1 MKTKL
6 HMDTNSVN
14 HNTTNVFKAN
24 SNIQVTNLNIVSFLT
39 LHREYTRRFGLVS
52 STFKKKN
59 KLFWP
64 FFT

>member
-1 MKTKL
+1 MKKKL

-52 STFKKKN
+52 STFK
-59 KLFWP
+59 
-64 FFT
+64 